1 MAFKDYLH
9 TYQNKKRACGG
20 EIAAHFEYNDEDD
33 DQTNTYGVDMV

>member
-20 EIAAHFEYNDEDD
+20 EIAAQYNDEDD
-33 DQTNTYGVDMV
+33 DRTNTYGVDMV